1 MNLKFEMKGGV
12 NGHYFE
18 IEGEGKGNH
27 DELFHTELIKTTL
40 QLSGKG
46 LILKYQ

>member
-1 MNLKFEMKGGV
+1 MN
-12 NGHYFE
+12 YFIIMYNNLVLSAE
-18 IEGEGKGNH
+18 S
-27 DELFHTELIKTTL
+27 IKTTL

>member
-1 MNLKFEMKGGV
+1 MNLKSEMKGGV

-27 DELFHTELIKTTL
+27 DELFHKQFT
-40 QLSGKG
+40 QS
-46 LILKYQ
+46 

>member
-1 MNLKFEMKGGV
+1 MN
-12 NGHYFE
+12 YF
-18 IEGEGKGNH
+18 IIIYNN
-27 DELFHTELIKTTL
+27 LVLITELIKTTL